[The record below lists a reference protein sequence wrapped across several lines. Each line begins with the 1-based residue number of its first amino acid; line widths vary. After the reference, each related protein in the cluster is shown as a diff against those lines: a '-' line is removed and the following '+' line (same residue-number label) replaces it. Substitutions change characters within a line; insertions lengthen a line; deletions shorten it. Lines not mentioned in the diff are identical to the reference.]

1 MNKKIIER
9 DMTSNMKQVPARFFM
24 AVMVMCFMTLTAWAD
39 AFKVTKLVGKPQFR
53 PKGQLKAVMVKL
65 NDELTAGGRIKM
77 KDGEFMTLSTPM
89 GDTLELSD
97 KTYMRLEAISSGD
110 GQGKTTVKVALFQG
124 LATNKVNKLSEGS
137 VYAVRTPTAVA
148 GVRGTEFQCEVA
160 EDGETEVVVFEGE
173 VEVENSDGE
182 AVSVST
188 GEKAKVK
195 SSGSV
200 GVTAASPSDKKGGAP
215 AAAPAGES
223 QGKSESGASNGGES
237 GESSESGE
245 SNGAEESEGP
255 EESEE
260 SEESDEAPEIEMEEP
275 EIDDVIEAAV
285 AEAVE
290 EAVSEAVDEAVN
302 EAIDETL
309 DEIDVAAIE
318 EAIEEALGES
328 IEASLETINR

>member
-9 DMTSNMKQVPARFFM
+9 DMKSNMKQVPARFLM
-24 AVMVMCFMTLTAWAD
+24 AVMVMCFMSLTAWAD

-53 PKGQLKAVMVKL
+53 PKGQLKAVIVKL

-77 KDGEFMTLSTPM
+77 KNGEFMTLSTPM
-89 GDTLELSD
+89 GDTLDLSD

-215 AAAPAGES
+215 AGES
-223 QGKSESGASNGGES
+223 EDKAESGASNGGN
-237 GESSESGE
+237 SGE
-245 SNGAEESEGP
+245 SNDSEGP

-260 SEESDEAPEIEMEEP
+260 SPDLEMEDP
-275 EIDDVIEAAV
+275 EIDEIIEAAV
-285 AEAVE
+285 E
-290 EAVSEAVDEAVN
+290 E
-302 EAIDETL
+302 
-309 DEIDVAAIE
+309 AIE
-318 EAIEEALGES
+318 ESLDFNETIEEALGES
-328 IEASLETINR
+328 IEANLETINR